1 MTDTPQ
7 TVSVAETPDRAT
19 PIERAGFAAIIGA
32 PNAGKSTLTN
42 FLVGSK
48 VAIVTHKVQTTRFP
62 VRGVAHHGGAQIVL
76 VDTPGIFRAKKR
88 LDRAMVKS
96 AWAGAAEADA
106 IIHLIDASAW
116 VAEKQGEATPAQR
129 LSVEDDRR
137 VMTSLKDN
145 QQNAFLVLNK
155 IDLFPHDHVLPLIAE
170 MQDPDMY
177 AEIFMISALNGDGV
191 NGLLSALSK
200 AMPLGEAMYPPDQTA
215 DLPMRLLA
223 AEITR
228 EKLMLRLHQELPYQ
242 LMVDTESW
250 EPFDNGDIRIRQAIL
265 VAREAHKGMI
275 LGKGGQ
281 TIKQVGKAAREEL
294 SDMLGCRIHLIL
306 FVKADP
312 KWMDRREAYA
322 SVGLEYDV

>member
-7 TVSVAETPDRAT
+7 TASVAETPDRAT

-62 VRGVAHHGGAQIVL
+62 VRGVAHHGGTQIVL
-76 VDTPGIFRAKKR
+76 VDTPGIFQARKR

-96 AWAGAAEADA
+96 AWSGAAEADC
-106 IIHLIDASAW
+106 ILHLIDAAAW
-116 VAEKQGEATPAQR
+116 VADRQGDATPAQR

-137 VMTSLKDN
+137 VMASLKDN
-145 QQNAFLVLNK
+145 QHTAFLVLNK
-155 IDLFPHDHVLPLIAE
+155 IDLFAHAQVLPLIKAL
-170 MQDPDMY
+170 QDPEIY
-177 AEIFMISALNGDGV
+177 ADIFMISALNGEGV
-191 NGLLSALSK
+191 ETLRAAVSE
-200 AMPLGEAMYPPDQTA
+200 AMPLGEALYPPDQTA

-275 LGKGGQ
+275 LGKGGA
-281 TIKQVGKAAREEL
+281 TIKHVGKAAREEL